1 MERDTLKIWDVK
13 NESRLPSNRL
23 FRVLIHDYAHW
34 LPRSHVLVSRWILYH
49 CIERRLFIIS
59 WSQCV
64 RKALFSWWTQS
75 RAKCYTKPMW
85 SIPLYFVSLLIAVVQ
100 RHIYDQRH
108 ALWCPFRFEGWYFT
122 RLLWFFR
129 PTASRCAHPVL
140 WSKSRLCEFQLGD
153 SFRSCLTLQIPVGY
167 GECVSMDI
175 DRTQKQMCTAST
187 DKFCYAMNL
196 QCCCVSSRIRC
207 P

>member
-1 MERDTLKIWDVK
+1 MLKTKVGCLAIGYSEFSFTITLTGYPDHMCWSPDGSYITVLNDVC
-13 NESRLPSNRL
+13 
-23 FRVLIHDYAHW
+23 F
-34 LPRSHVLVSRWILYH
+34 
-49 CIERRLFIIS
+49 FIS

-64 RKALFSWWTQS
+64 RRALFSWWTQS
-75 RAKCYTKPMW
+75 RAKCYTKSMW
-85 SIPLYFVSLLIAVVQ
+85 SIPLYSLFVSLLIAVVQ
-100 RHIYDQRH
+100 RHIHDQRH
-108 ALWCPFRFEGWYFT
+108 ALWCAFRFEGWYFIAFS
-122 RLLWFFR
+122 LIFR

-140 WSKSRLCEFQLGD
+140 RSKSRLWELQPGD